1 MKILLVAGAR
11 PNFMKIAPLVHELN
25 AQRKGT
31 WWKRKLRAKSYEL
44 SWKIVHTGQHYD
56 YEMSKVF
63 FDELDI
69 PEPDYFLGAG
79 SGTHAEQTAKIMT
92 VFEMVCV
99 QEKPDVVVVVGDV
112 NSTLACSVTAKKLDI
127 KVAHV
132 EAGLRS
138 FDMTMPEEINRI
150 VTDSIS
156 DYLFISEKSGIRNL
170 KREGKSKR
178 QMYFVGNIMIDTLFY
193 GLQKIKNA
201 RGKGHGARSKEQ
213 RAKSREQ
220 GALHAPRSMP
230 LAPSS
235 KLHADEYA
243 VVTLHRPSNV
253 DDKEKLKD
261 ILLALQKISED
272 MDIYFPIH
280 PRTEKNIS
288 NFKLN
293 NIVENSGIKVVPPMS
308 YFEFLN
314 LWKDASLVLTD
325 SGGIQEETTVL
336 GIPCFTIR
344 DNTERP
350 ITIKQGTNTLV
361 GTTGKGILKAYK
373 KFKKGKRKKGKVPKF
388 WDGKT
393 AERIIKV
400 LLTR

>member
-11 PNFMKIAPLVHELN
+11 PNFMKIAPIIRAIHKKN
-25 AQRKGT
+25 QRN
-31 WWKRKLRAKSYEL
+31 KRNQINYKL
-44 SWKIVHTGQHYD
+44 VHTGQHYD

-79 SGTHAEQTAKIMT
+79 SGTHAEQTAKVM
-92 VFEMVCV
+92 VDFEKVCL
-99 QEKPDVVVVVGDV
+99 QEKPNLVVVVGDV
-112 NSTLACSVTAKKLDI
+112 NSTLACSVTAKKLGV

-156 DYLFISEKSGIRNL
+156 DFLFVSEKSGLNNL
-170 KREGKSKR
+170 KKEGKNKN
-178 QMYFVGNIMIDTLFY
+178 QVFFVGNIMIDTLYY
-193 GLQKIKNA
+193 GLKKLKSAKHTAQPFDTLRVTSTA
-201 RGKGHGARSKEQ
+201 QSGRS
-213 RAKSREQ
+213 
-220 GALHAPRSMP
+220 
-230 LAPSS
+230 
-235 KLHADEYA
+235 YA
-243 VVTLHRPSNV
+243 VLTLHRPSNV

-261 ILLALQKISED
+261 ILMALKEISKN

-280 PRTEKNIS
+280 PRTEKNIH
-288 NFKLN
+288 NFKLDS
-293 NIVENSGIKVVPPMS
+293 IIKNSGIKISSPLS
-308 YFEFLN
+308 YLGFLN
-314 LWKDASLVLTD
+314 LWKNAALVLTD

-344 DNTERP
+344 ENTERP
-350 ITIKQGTNTLV
+350 ITIKQGTNILV
-361 GTTGKGILKAYK
+361 GTTGKGILQAYK

-393 AERIIKV
+393 AERIVKI
-400 LLTR
+400 LLNKP

>member
-25 AQRKGT
+25 ARSKEPRWRK
-31 WWKRKLRAKSYEL
+31 KLKAQNQEL

-69 PEPDYFLGAG
+69 SEPDYFLGAG

-92 VFEMVCV
+92 VFERVCI

-112 NSTLACSVTAKKLDI
+112 NSTLACSVTAKKLNI

-150 VTDSIS
+150 VTDAIS
-156 DYLFISEKSGIRNL
+156 DYLFISEKSGIQNL
-170 KREGKSKR
+170 KREGRSKK
-178 QMYFVGNIMIDTLFY
+178 QMYFVGNIMIDTLRY
-193 GLQKIKNA
+193 GLNKLSSSQAVKPASRQAGKRVSA
-201 RGKGHGARSKEQ
+201 RYG
-213 RAKSREQ
+213 
-220 GALHAPRSMP
+220 
-230 LAPSS
+230 
-235 KLHADEYA
+235 

-253 DDKEKLKD
+253 DDKDKLTD
-261 ILLALQKISED
+261 ILTALREISWD

-280 PRTEKNIS
+280 PRTEKNIDI
-288 NFKLN
+288 FRLN
-293 NIVENSGIKVVPPMS
+293 SLVENSGIIVTTPMS
-308 YFEFLN
+308 YLKFLQ

-350 ITIKQGTNTLV
+350 ITIKEGTNVLV
-361 GTTGKGILKAYK
+361 GTTSKGILTAYR
-373 KFKKGKRKKGKVPKF
+373 KFKKRSRKKRRAPKF

-393 AERIIKV
+393 AGRIVKILIKNQK
-400 LLTR
+400 